1 MAHGVRRDDY
11 GGQHVLGALTL
22 LVALNDVL
30 QVVDGDRVERRQ
42 VDLPVDGQ
50 EGVDL
55 PLVPVLGRKGVDVD
69 KLRLHLEVDLLDLFN
84 LAWRHAI
91 LVRLGLLE
99 DLDRRK
105 EFLVSANRDYRGLND
120 RRRGNLRRTNHLN
133 YGGAQSQRP

>member
-1 MAHGVRRDDY
+1 MGFW
-11 GGQHVLGALTL
+11 GL
-22 LVALNDVL
+22 
-30 QVVDGDRVERRQ
+30 VDGDRVERRQ

>member
-1 MAHGVRRDDY
+1 MRRDDY

-69 KLRLHLEVDLLDLFN
+69 
-84 LAWRHAI
+84 
-91 LVRLGLLE
+91 
-99 DLDRRK
+99 
-105 EFLVSANRDYRGLND
+105 
-120 RRRGNLRRTNHLN
+120 
-133 YGGAQSQRP
+133 

>member
-11 GGQHVLGALTL
+11 GGQHVLEALTL

-91 LVRLGLLE
+91 LVRLGP
-99 DLDRRK
+99 
-105 EFLVSANRDYRGLND
+105 VSY
-120 RRRGNLRRTNHLN
+120 THLTLPTTP
-133 YGGAQSQRP
+133 YV